1 MSWRCIFPPVSSLSE
16 VKTGRGISLLF
27 SHEPFEMLT
36 ILIFVLLLVF
46 IMINI
51 PIAVAMGLTAIIFF
65 IGLGNA
71 SLLTMLPQRMYAST
85 TGFTLLAIPFFIL
98 AGNLMNSGGVTNRIF
113 RFAKAVIGH
122 IPGGL
127 GQVSIV
133 ANVIFSGMSGSAIA
147 DAAGLGQILH
157 KAMVDN
163 GIPPKSSASIVAA
176 AATIGPVIP
185 PSIPFVLYGALTGV
199 SVGQLFLAGFIPGAL
214 MAIAMMAAIWVIAK
228 RHHFPKEERAHF
240 NEVAASFK
248 DAFLPL
254 LTPVIIIGGILS
266 GLFTPTEAAV
276 VASLYALLLGFLYR
290 DLKWKD
296 LPAVLWRSIKQTISL
311 LFIISAAGFFGWLT
325 IHQKIPDQII
335 LSLTDMSATSSGIIA
350 VIILIVLLLGC
361 FLEGN
366 AIFII
371 TIPIFLPIAQ
381 KFGIDLVNFGV
392 VMTLLIMIGNL
403 TPPVGMCLFAVSS
416 FSKIG
421 IGTLSREVWP
431 YLVGIFVVTI
441 LIAYVPQIATFLPV
455 LVMGR

>member
-1 MSWRCIFPPVSSLSE
+1 
-16 VKTGRGISLLF
+16 
-27 SHEPFEMLT
+27 MLT
-36 ILIFVLLLVF
+36 LMIFALLLVL
-46 IMINI
+46 IMINV

-98 AGNLMNSGGVTNRIF
+98 AGNLMNTGGVTSRIF

-122 IPGGL
+122 VPGGL
-127 GQVSIV
+127 GQVSVV

-163 GIPPKSSASIVAA
+163 GFKPKFSAAIVAA

-199 SVGQLFLAGFIPGAL
+199 SVGKLFLAGFIPGAL
-214 MAIAMMAAIWVIAK
+214 MAIAMIAAIAFLAK
-228 RHHFPKEERAHF
+228 HYNLPKVKRADVK
-240 NEVAASFK
+240 EVMASIK
-248 DAFLPL
+248 EAFLPL
-254 LTPVIIIGGILS
+254 LTPVIIIGGILT
-266 GLFTPTEAAV
+266 GWFTPTEAAV
-276 VASLYALLLGFLYR
+276 VASLYALFLGFLYK
-290 DLKWKD
+290 DLKLKD
-296 LPAVLWRSIKQTISL
+296 LPRIFWLSIKQTISL

-335 LSLTDMSATSSGIIA
+335 FSLTDMSATSSGILA
-350 VIILIVLLLGC
+350 MVIMVVLILGC

-416 FSKIG
+416 FSKVS
-421 IGTLSREVWP
+421 IGTLAKEVWP
-431 YLVGIFVVTI
+431 YLIGIFMVTV
-441 LIAYVPQIATFLPV
+441 LIAYVPQIATFLPN
-455 LVMGR
+455 LIMGR

>member
-1 MSWRCIFPPVSSLSE
+1 
-16 VKTGRGISLLF
+16 
-27 SHEPFEMLT
+27 MLT
-36 ILIFVLLLVF
+36 LMIFALLLVL

-51 PIAVAMGLTAIIFF
+51 PIAVAMGLTAVIFF

-98 AGNLMNSGGVTNRIF
+98 AGNLMNSGGITNRIF

-122 IPGGL
+122 VPGGL
-127 GQVSIV
+127 GQVSVI
-133 ANVIFSGMSGSAIA
+133 ANVIFSGMSGSALA

-163 GIPPKSSASIVAA
+163 GFKPKFSAALVAS

-199 SVGQLFLAGFIPGAL
+199 SVSKLFLAGFIPGGL
-214 MAIAMMAAIWVIAK
+214 MAVAMMAAIGLLAK
-228 RHHFPKEERAHF
+228 RHDLPREKRADGKE
-240 NEVAASFK
+240 VTASIK
-248 DAFLPL
+248 AAFLPL

-266 GLFTPTEAAV
+266 GFFTPTEAAV
-276 VASLYALLLGFLYR
+276 IASLYALLLGFLYK
-290 DLKWKD
+290 DITLKD
-296 LPAVLWRSIKQTISL
+296 LPRVFWQSIKQTVSL

-335 LSLTDMSATSSGIIA
+335 LSLTNMSATPAGVVA
-350 VIILIVLLLGC
+350 MVIVVVLILGC

-371 TIPIFLPIAQ
+371 TIPIFLPIIQ
-381 KFGIDLVNFGV
+381 KFGIDPVNFGV

-416 FSKIG
+416 FSKVS
-421 IGTLSREVWP
+421 IGTLAREVWP
-431 YLVGIFVVTI
+431 YLLGIFLVTV
-441 LIAYVPQIATFLPV
+441 LIAYVPQISTFLPNI
-455 LVMGR
+455 LMGK